1 MASAT
6 MIVGGLVGAVIAAIA
21 ALVTNEVVSSAGL
34 SGTALWGLL
43 PTLFAVAAIMGVIIA
58 AFGAFV

>member
-1 MASAT
+1 MASVSL
-6 MIVGGLVGAVIAAIA
+6 IVGGLVGAVISAIA
-21 ALVTNEVVSSAGL
+21 ALVVNEVVSSAGL
-34 SGTALWGLL
+34 GDNALWGLL